1 MEREERLARLI
12 AEAALEENALDMV
25 ILNVHELTIIADY
38 FIICNGRSTV
48 QIKSIAE
55 NIEMVMEEKEGL
67 RPLRRDGL
75 EEGKW
80 VILDYGSILVHIFRQ
95 EERDYYKLEK
105 LWGDAPEIAISAELQ
120 Q

>member
-1 MEREERLARLI
+1 MEKEERFARVI

-48 QIKSIAE
+48 QIRSIAE
-55 NIEMVMEEKEGL
+55 NVEKIMQEKEGL
-67 RPLRRDGL
+67 LPLRRDGL
-75 EEGKW
+75 EQGKW
-80 VILDYGSILVHIFRQ
+80 VILDYGSVIVHIFRQ

-105 LWGDAPEIAISAELQ
+105 LWGDAQEIIVSPEMQI
-120 Q
+120 